1 MVLGEAPN
9 LEMMEIESWDAL
21 RGVVLLSRKDGGVV
35 VHYFFVHSHDNNF
48 GPFSTVFAFTF
59 AAASGER
66 VSEELDV

>member
-1 MVLGEAPN
+1 MLGEAPN
-9 LEMMEIESWDAL
+9 LEMMEIQSWDAL
-21 RGVVLLSRKDGGVV
+21 RGVVLLLPRKDGGVV
-35 VHYFFVHSHDNNF
+35 VHYFFVTSHDNNF

>member
-1 MVLGEAPN
+1 MLGEAPN
-9 LEMMEIESWDAL
+9 PEMMEIEAWGAL
-21 RGVVLLSRKDGGVV
+21 RGVVLLLPREDGGAV

-48 GPFSTVFAFTF
+48 GPFSTVFAF